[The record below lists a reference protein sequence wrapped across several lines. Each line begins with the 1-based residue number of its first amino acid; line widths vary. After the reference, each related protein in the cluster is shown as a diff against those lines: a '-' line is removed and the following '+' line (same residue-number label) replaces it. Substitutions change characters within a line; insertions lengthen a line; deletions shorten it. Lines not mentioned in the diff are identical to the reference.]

1 MTEQLLGSTAATP
14 VALRRVSGM
23 PTGEERHRAVAE
35 RIRVSHDHLTVA
47 ERRVAEIVLATPASI
62 GFGTVAD
69 VASAAGV
76 GAATVVRFATKLGF
90 EGFTDLQE
98 RIRDELVHQLRPASE
113 RIREQSGRGVVE
125 AHAAV
130 EMSNVQGTLDG
141 ADPGAV
147 GEVVHRLA
155 DLTAPVAILSGEA
168 STGVAQQFVTDLASL
183 RPDVVM
189 IGGNDV
195 AVRRMLALLPAG
207 AMVVALDV
215 RRYDRWLVD
224 AVQLAADRDCWVVA
238 LTDSMLSPLARSA
251 AHTFVLSAGAVGP
264 FDSHVGTLA
273 LLNLFV
279 TEVAGRLR
287 DTAPAR
293 LDRVE
298 AAWRTGESLVDP

>member
-1 MTEQLLGSTAATP
+1 MFA
-14 VALRRVSGM
+14 
-23 PTGEERHRAVAE
+23 GEERHEVVAE
-35 RIRVSHDHLTVA
+35 RIRSAHDHLTVA
-47 ERRVAEIVLATPASI
+47 ERRVAEVVLATPSSI

-69 VASAAGV
+69 LASAAGV

-90 EGFTDLQE
+90 DGFTELQE
-98 RIRDELVHQLRPASE
+98 RVRDELVHQLRPASE

-141 ADPGAV
+141 AAASTVAAV
-147 GEVVHRLA
+147 VDHLA
-155 DLTAPVAILSGEA
+155 DLASPVAMLSGEA
-168 STGVAQQFVTDLASL
+168 STGVARQFVTDLASL
-183 RPDVVM
+183 RPDVLT
-189 IGGNDV
+189 IEGNDV
-195 AVRRMLALLPAG
+195 AVRRTLALLPPG
-207 AMVVALDV
+207 STVVALDV

-224 AVQLAADRDCWVVA
+224 AVQLAAEQGCWVVA
-238 LTDSMLSPLARSA
+238 LTDGMLSPLAGSA

-279 TEVAGRLR
+279 TEVAARLG
-287 DTAPAR
+287 DTAPGR

-298 AAWRTGESLVDP
+298 AAWRAGRSLTDP